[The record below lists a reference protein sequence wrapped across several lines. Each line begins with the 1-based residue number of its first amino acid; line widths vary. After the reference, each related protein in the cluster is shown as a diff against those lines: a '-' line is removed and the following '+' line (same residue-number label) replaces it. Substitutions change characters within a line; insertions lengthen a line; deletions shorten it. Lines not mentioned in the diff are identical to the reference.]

1 MSAASEGLGP
11 IYLDEVPAMLNPGGL
26 WVRICAGD
34 ELIAEHPLGREGIPP
49 EFTALDGQRDGLL
62 ACKAADRFGES
73 RTYVYDGNSGACVAT
88 VIRYP
93 ATVAEG

>member
-11 IYLDEVPAMLNPGGL
+11 IYLDEVLPGLNPGGL

-34 ELIAEHPLGREGIPP
+34 ELIAEHPLGQAGIPA

-88 VIRYP
+88 VIRKP
-93 ATVAEG
+93 MRITEG